1 MIDEFKFLSQT
12 LQVYFPENQD
22 DHTNISATQTPC
34 VDILDKIIKQHGK
47 LCRLLKINNKASHV
61 TVAITVLLF
70 IITCC
75 VLAHEISNGLINEKG
90 YIIQLIFGMGIA
102 SACFLI
108 ISKGLQLNFN
118 AHQLADHIY
127 AMPLHDLSHEAIVKL
142 SFFLH
147 RLTSEQIG
155 ISIGG
160 CFVIN
165 PASVLTL
172 IGSIITYS
180 IVAYQTRS

>member
-1 MIDEFKFLSQT
+1 
-12 LQVYFPENQD
+12 
-22 DHTNISATQTPC
+22 
-34 VDILDKIIKQHGK
+34 
-47 LCRLLKINNKASHV
+47 
-61 TVAITVLLF
+61 
-70 IITCC
+70 
-75 VLAHEISNGLINEKG
+75 
-90 YIIQLIFGMGIA
+90 
-102 SACFLI
+102 
-108 ISKGLQLNFN
+108 
-118 AHQLADHIY
+118 
-127 AMPLHDLSHEAIVKL
+127 MPLHDLSHEAIVKL